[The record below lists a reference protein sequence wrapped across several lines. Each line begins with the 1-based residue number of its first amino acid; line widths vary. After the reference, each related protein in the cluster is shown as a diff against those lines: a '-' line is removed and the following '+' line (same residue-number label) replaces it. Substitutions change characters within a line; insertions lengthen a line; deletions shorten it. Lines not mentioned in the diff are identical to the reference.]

1 MLSRLSIASFLTGLI
16 SGIYSVIT
24 WISLFVLYL
33 DYKFSIYPYD
43 ISKIRVPGYFIGF
56 SMMWIYLTVW
66 ILIIFV
72 SIPSITAIICGSV
85 DLIKIKVGLSNKRRR
100 KLDIAGII
108 LAVSPVIVIG
118 TFFIPAISY
127 LISKIPG

>member
-1 MLSRLSIASFLTGLI
+1 
-16 SGIYSVIT
+16 
-24 WISLFVLYL
+24 
-33 DYKFSIYPYD
+33 
-43 ISKIRVPGYFIGF
+43 
-56 SMMWIYLTVW
+56 MMWIYLTVW

>member
-43 ISKIRVPGYFIGF
+43 ISKIRVLGYFIGF
-56 SMMWIYLTVW
+56 S
-66 ILIIFV
+66 
-72 SIPSITAIICGSV
+72 
-85 DLIKIKVGLSNKRRR
+85 
-100 KLDIAGII
+100 
-108 LAVSPVIVIG
+108 
-118 TFFIPAISY
+118 
-127 LISKIPG
+127 